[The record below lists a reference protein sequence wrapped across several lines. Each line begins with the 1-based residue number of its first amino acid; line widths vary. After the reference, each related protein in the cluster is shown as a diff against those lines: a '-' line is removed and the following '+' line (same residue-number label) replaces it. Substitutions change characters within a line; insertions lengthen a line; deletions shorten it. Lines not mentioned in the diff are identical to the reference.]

1 MLNTLDFYIDFY
13 MGWSFVVLAL
23 AGAAYTAFAAAIV
36 AHSRERFSGAA
47 GQLDTPSSVSI
58 LKPLCGD
65 EPGLVGNLASYC
77 TQDYPGTV
85 QLVCGVR
92 AADDP
97 AVAAVKDVRA
107 MYPAAPA
114 ALVRNA
120 VVHGSNLKISNVISL
135 ARAADHDVLILSDSD
150 IRVPADH
157 VATIVA
163 ELAQPGVG
171 AVTCLYAGLPAGNV
185 WSRLSA
191 MGLNYHFLP
200 NVLVGLAFGLA
211 EPCFGATIAMHRRTL
226 ERIGGFAAF
235 KDILADDYEIG
246 RAVRA
251 LGLSVKVS
259 GSVVQHVCA
268 ETSAR
273 ALLSRELRWART
285 IRTIDAKGHWGSIVS
300 HPFPLAL
307 LGLGFLGLGPWP
319 LFAVAA
325 ALAARMALKIR
336 IDRVFGADKSSL
348 LLYPLRDLLSFGVFV
363 ASLGG
368 GHVDWRGSRFEV
380 SRHGI
385 MSPE

>member
-1 MLNTLDFYIDFY
+1 MLHTLDFY

-23 AGAAYTAFAAAIV
+23 AGSAYTLLAAAVV
-36 AHSRERFSGAA
+36 ARSRKRFG
-47 GQLDTPSSVSI
+47 GDVTRLDVPPPVSI
-58 LKPLCGD
+58 LKPLCGE
-65 EPGLVGNLASYC
+65 EPGLAGNLASFC
-77 TQDYPGTV
+77 GQDYPATV

-97 AVAAVKDVRA
+97 AIAAVTDMRA
-107 MYPAAPA
+107 AHPAAPV
-114 ALVRNA
+114 ALVQDGA
-120 VVHGSNLKISNVISL
+120 VHGSNLKISNVINL

-171 AVTCLYAGLPAGNV
+171 AVTCLYAGLPTGNV

-211 EPCFGATIAMHRRTL
+211 EPCFGATIAMRRQTL

-235 KDILADDYEIG
+235 RDILADDYEIG

-259 GSVVQHVCA
+259 GSIVRHVCA

-285 IRTIDAKGHWGSIVS
+285 IRTIDAKGHWGSVVS
-300 HPFPLAL
+300 HPLPPAL
-307 LGLGFLGLGPWP
+307 LGLAFLGFGPWP
-319 LFAVAA
+319 LFALAA
-325 ALAARMALKIR
+325 ALGTRTALKIR
-336 IDRVFGADKSSL
+336 IDRAFGADKSSL

-363 ASLGG
+363 ASLWGG
-368 GHVDWRGSRFEV
+368 QVDWRGARFEV
-380 SRHGI
+380 SRRGI

>member
-1 MLNTLDFYIDFY
+1 MFHALVFTL
-13 MGWSFVVLAL
+13 GWFFVAFAF
-23 AGAAYTAFAAAIV
+23 AGAAYTALATAIV
-36 AHSRERFSGAA
+36 AYFKERFDDGAA
-47 GQLDTPSSVSI
+47 RGDASPSVSI

-97 AVAAVKDVRA
+97 AIAAVSEVRA
-107 MYPAAPA
+107 THPAAPV
-114 ALVRNA
+114 ALVANA
-120 VVHGSNLKISNVISL
+120 AVLGSNLKISNVINL

-157 VATIVA
+157 VDTIVA
-163 ELAQPGVG
+163 ALAQPGVG
-171 AVTCLYAGLPAGNV
+171 AVTCLYAGLPVGNA

-191 MGLNYHFLP
+191 MGINYHFLP

-259 GSVVQHVCA
+259 GSVVHHVCA

-300 HPFPLAL
+300 HPVPLAM
-307 LGLGFLGLGPWP
+307 LGLGFLGFGLWP
-319 LFAVAA
+319 SLALAA
-325 ALAARMALKIR
+325 ALGTRLALKIR

-363 ASLGG
+363 ASLWG
-368 GHVDWRGSRFEV
+368 GHVDWRGARFEV

-385 MSPE
+385 MSSE

>member
-1 MLNTLDFYIDFY
+1 MLHTLIVSV
-13 MGWSFVVLAL
+13 GWSFVVLAL

-36 AHSRERFSGAA
+36 ALSSERLGGGVTQRDAS
-47 GQLDTPSSVSI
+47 PSVSI
-58 LKPLCGD
+58 LKPLCGE
-65 EPGLVGNLASYC
+65 EPGLVGNLASFC

-97 AVAAVKDVRA
+97 AIVAVKDVRA
-107 MYPAAPA
+107 AHPAAPA
-114 ALVRNA
+114 ALVRNG
-120 VVHGSNLKISNVISL
+120 VVHGSNLKISNVINL

-171 AVTCLYAGLPAGNV
+171 AVTCLYAGLPVGNV
-185 WSRLSA
+185 WSGLSA
-191 MGLNYHFLP
+191 MGINYHFLP

-211 EPCFGATIAMHRRTL
+211 EPCFGATIAMRRQTL
-226 ERIGGFAAF
+226 ERIGGFVAF

-259 GSVVQHVCA
+259 GSIVHHVCA

-300 HPFPLAL
+300 HPLPPAL
-307 LGLGFLGLGPWP
+307 LGLGFLGFGPWQ
-319 LFAVAA
+319 LLALAA

-336 IDRVFGADKSSL
+336 IDRAFGADKSSL

-363 ASLGG
+363 ASLWG
-368 GHVDWRGSRFEV
+368 GHVDWRGARFEV
-380 SRHGI
+380 SRRGV

>member
-1 MLNTLDFYIDFY
+1 MLHTLIVSI
-13 MGWSFVVLAL
+13 GWFSVALAT
-23 AGAAYTAFAAAIV
+23 AGAAYTALAAAIV
-36 AHSRERFSGAA
+36 AHFKERFGDGDARAVVS
-47 GQLDTPSSVSI
+47 PSVSI
-58 LKPLCGD
+58 LKPLCGG
-65 EPGLVGNLASYC
+65 EPGLAGNLASFC
-77 TQDYPGTV
+77 AQDYPGTV

-97 AVAAVKDVRA
+97 AIAAVNEVRA
-107 MYPAAPA
+107 AHPAAPV
-114 ALVRNA
+114 ALVA
-120 VVHGSNLKISNVISL
+120 SGVVHGSNLKISNVINL

-163 ELAQPGVG
+163 ELARPGVG

-259 GSVVQHVCA
+259 GTPVRHVCA

-300 HPFPLAL
+300 HPLPLAL
-307 LGLGFLGLGPWP
+307 LGLGFLGFGLWP
-319 LFAVAA
+319 VLALAA
-325 ALAARMALKIR
+325 ALGTRMALKIR
-336 IDRVFGADKSSL
+336 IDRAFGADKSSL

-363 ASLGG
+363 ASLWG
-368 GHVDWRGSRFEV
+368 GHVDWRGARFEV